1 MFEFEIIWT
10 CDRLCSTKNNSQ
22 DTGGALGFDDHLS
35 GTSSLS
41 VIKPHKNAINLFVKA
56 LH

>member
-10 CDRLCSTKNNSQ
+10 GDRLCSTKNNSQ
-22 DTGGALGFDDHLS
+22 DTGGVLGFDDHLS
-35 GTSSLS
+35 GNSSLG
-41 VIKPHKNAINLFVKA
+41 VIKPHKNAINLFVKG